1 MSTKNP
7 KESIVEVKED
17 GEIKELYLA
26 TNPFGN
32 FVVEFEL
39 LLSELSEL
47 NESKSWKYKFRMFNV
62 DKLEKDDYSN
72 LKASKAL
79 SYRKL
84 SEICT
89 SQTFEFTTTQSDLIS
104 SENKLNWSVAVSNR
118 LFKKKAHKS
127 IARLL
132 AISCISKN
140 DMTYK
145 DPKDPKDP
153 NDTSGFTIVFFID
166 QEDYSIKKILTL
178 NNCGGKVKLF
188 SKYKVPAKTDNN
200 SQNTDKQNTNDDN
213 QNTDN
218 KKTKEDQTLDK
229 FSLIIFNAYGIH
241 KYHFKHLN
249 INVTT
254 GKIRSL
260 KYPKRIYNALNK
272 NKKFGPEFNQK
283 YIQKCLNLH
292 YFLVDTTYEGAK
304 YMELYDIRTNQLV
317 NTFKRQNLNSLNL
330 IADIPDCVAISH
342 NNKLLA
348 YASGNYVKLYSIDCG
363 LEIASIEIIKK
374 VKESGADYY
383 DDYFMHFFNDDENL
397 LIYQSINQ
405 WATWNIFGLEQKS
418 IELKDHHLE
427 FDLKMLNIFSNNNCY
442 HLERANSF
450 VIIVKNKEVNKEAKF
465 SKERYIYDGFISD
478 YLKIENVNP
487 NFKTLSLTESFA
499 EKTIEKEK
507 YFIFDLEHKKSE
519 LDDYYHILEPW
530 LYTSDVKATPRYS
543 VYLDKKNE
551 TLLLIGNHTIQV
563 WHDRAKKDQAKQ
575 DPDKN
580 RTLEFISVI
589 DKEENNNIS
598 IEKIEYTIRK
608 FKISFKDSKDEIEM
622 GCDDDIIHTVIEACD
637 TLKFLSSIYHGSDIA
652 YSISLAL
659 KNCHSKFLEIFKQ
672 TRNIIIRFIQ
682 LYPIVWRLLGVRYD
696 LLGILIEAKEKQLI
710 RHILFNEKKDI
721 DSPEDSIRKTLDYL
735 VYKLEK
741 NEHSNDKM
749 SDHGPLLHE
758 KSIHMPQYSSWFG
771 KDNTIHRAFKNDD
784 PIYLGYLL
792 EYYSNKAVEDIGWM
806 ISVGEILPMLYN
818 KSCKDGMLKSYLQI
832 LLYKPCFCS
841 KALDI
846 PYFDFLT
853 IPPSINNSLEV
864 FIPITQLIPL
874 DSDLKVE
881 EISKEK
887 IPDVQIV
894 PFIDFATNNKTFL
907 EIKGNKYINFLKS
920 LIFPNQ
926 FLSLKD
932 IPIPI
937 LCIIE
942 LVESDHDDPF
952 YFNPSTEAIMNF
964 MWHASKSH
972 WFYTLYIFIIYF
984 LSYSILTWMYVAHIE
999 VTGDFQLILTFV
1011 TIILFFYLNYYHFI
1025 VEFNQARSKS
1035 WDYLKDPFNFVD
1047 LFSLILPFI
1056 ISVYI
1061 LLEYYTIEDGFKYA
1075 ESNVYLS
1082 FIIFISIIV
1091 IWYEFIVLLRI
1102 FPGFAHYLD
1111 ILYNIVV
1118 EIRLFLLFF
1127 ALTVIGMGH
1136 ALFIFLGYAA
1146 YIGLSESPMTYEITN
1161 GSNGFNLTEGKPENI
1176 FSNPFSSII
1185 SAYNWDSTALDA
1197 WGFWPLIII
1206 SVLGNI
1212 VFIIILQNVIIS
1224 FMSAAFESADKDGK
1238 RTVLNFQ
1245 SRLIYDYA
1253 RLENSAFTSGK
1264 SDFDNKLKNKLRVKY
1279 VCFYDEPSITKAWR
1293 DEAKEWET
1301 TPIYWNAESQVST
1314 EDECKF
1320 FMDHEDIR
1328 FIWISKKH
1336 HERRDSII

>member
-7 KESIVEVKED
+7 KESIVEFEED

-47 NESKSWKYKFRMFNV
+47 NESKLWKYKFRMFNV

-84 SEICT
+84 SEIGT
-89 SQTFEFTTTQSDLIS
+89 SKTFEFTTTQSDLIS
-104 SENKLNWSVAVSNR
+104 SEKKLNWSVAVSNR

-166 QEDYSIKKILTL
+166 QEDYSIEEILTL

-200 SQNTDKQNTNDDN
+200 SQNMDKQNTNDDN

-229 FSLIIFNAYGIH
+229 FFLIIFNAYGIH

-363 LEIASIEIIKK
+363 LEIASIEIIKN
-374 VKESGADYY
+374 VKESVADYY

-450 VIIVKNKEVNKEAKF
+450 VIIVKNKEVNKETKF

-478 YLKIENVNP
+478 YLKIENVNQ
-487 NFKTLSLTESFA
+487 NFKPLSLTESFT

-519 LDDYYHILEPW
+519 LDDYHHILEPW

-543 VYLDKKNE
+543 VYLDKNNE

-608 FKISFKDSKDEIEM
+608 FKISFNDSKDEIEM
-622 GCDDDIIHTVIEACD
+622 GCDDDIIHTVIEAC
-637 TLKFLSSIYHGSDIA
+637 
-652 YSISLAL
+652 
-659 KNCHSKFLEIFKQ
+659 
-672 TRNIIIRFIQ
+672 
-682 LYPIVWRLLGVRYD
+682 VRYD

-741 NEHSNDKM
+741 NELSNDKM
-749 SDHGPLLHE
+749 SDHGHLLHE

-771 KDNTIHRAFKNDD
+771 KDNTIHRAYKR
-784 PIYLGYLL
+784 YLL

-818 KSCKDGMLKSYLQI
+818 KSRKDGMLKSYLQI

-853 IPPSINNSLEV
+853 IPPSISNSLEV

-887 IPDVQIV
+887 IPDVQMV

-907 EIKGNKYINFLKS
+907 EIKGNKCINFLKS

-942 LVESDHDDPF
+942 IVESDYDDPF

-999 VTGDFQLILTFV
+999 VT
-1011 TIILFFYLNYYHFI
+1011 
-1025 VEFNQARSKS
+1025 ARSKS

-1075 ESNVYLS
+1075 E
-1082 FIIFISIIV
+1082 
-1091 IWYEFIVLLRI
+1091 
-1102 FPGFAHYLD
+1102 
-1111 ILYNIVV
+1111 
-1118 EIRLFLLFF
+1118 
-1127 ALTVIGMGH
+1127 T
-1136 ALFIFLGYAA
+1136 
-1146 YIGLSESPMTYEITN
+1146 YIGLSESPTTYEITN
-1161 GSNGFNLTEGKPENI
+1161 GSNGFNLTEGEPENI
-1176 FSNPFSSII
+1176 FSNPF
-1185 SAYNWDSTALDA
+1185 N
-1197 WGFWPLIII
+1197 
-1206 SVLGNI
+1206 
-1212 VFIIILQNVIIS
+1212 
-1224 FMSAAFESADKDGK
+1224 GK

-1264 SDFDNKLKNKLRVKY
+1264 SDFDNQLKNKLRVKY

>member
-7 KESIVEVKED
+7 KESIVEFEED

-26 TNPFGN
+26 TNPYGN

-39 LLSELSEL
+39 LLSELSEF
-47 NESKSWKYKFRMFNV
+47 NESKLRKYKFRMFNV

-84 SEICT
+84 SGIGT
-89 SQTFEFTTTQSDLIS
+89 SKTFEFTTTQSDLIS

-127 IARLL
+127 TARLL
-132 AISCISKN
+132 AISCISKD

-145 DPKDPKDP
+145 DPKKPKDP

-188 SKYKVPAKTDNN
+188 SKYKVPAKADNN
-200 SQNTDKQNTNDDN
+200 SQNMDKKNIDEDN
-213 QNTDN
+213 QNTDI
-218 KKTKEDQTLDK
+218 KKTSENQTLDK
-229 FSLIIFNAYGIH
+229 FFLIIFNAYGIH

-254 GKIRSL
+254 AKIRSF

-292 YFLVDTTYEGAK
+292 YFLVDTTDEGAQ

-363 LEIASIEIIKK
+363 LEIASIEIIKN
-374 VKESGADYY
+374 VKESVADYY

-405 WATWNIFGLEQKS
+405 WATWNIFGLEQKL

-427 FDLKMLNIFSNNNCY
+427 FDLKMSNIFSNDNCY
-442 HLERANSF
+442 HLERANSII
-450 VIIVKNKEVNKEAKF
+450 IIVKNKEVNKETKF
-465 SKERYIYDGFISD
+465 SNEKYIYDGFISD

-487 NFKTLSLTESFA
+487 NFKTLSPTESFA

-519 LDDYYHILEPW
+519 LDDYYHIFEPW
-530 LYTSDVKATPRYS
+530 LYNSDVKGTPRYS

-575 DPDKN
+575 DPDKH

-608 FKISFKDSKDEIEM
+608 FKISFNDSKDEIEM
-622 GCDDDIIHTVIEACD
+622 GCDDDIIHTVIEAC
-637 TLKFLSSIYHGSDIA
+637 
-652 YSISLAL
+652 
-659 KNCHSKFLEIFKQ
+659 
-672 TRNIIIRFIQ
+672 
-682 LYPIVWRLLGVRYD
+682 VRYD

-710 RHILFNEKKDI
+710 RHILFNEKKYI

-749 SDHGPLLHE
+749 SDYGHLLHE
-758 KSIHMPQYSSWFG
+758 KSIHMPQYSSWVG
-771 KDNTIHRAFKNDD
+771 KDDTIHRAYKR
-784 PIYLGYLL
+784 YLL

-806 ISVGEILPMLYN
+806 ISVGEILPILYN
-818 KSCKDGMLKSYLQI
+818 KSRKNG
-832 LLYKPCFCS
+832 
-841 KALDI
+841 LDI

-853 IPPSINNSLEV
+853 IPPSISNSLEV

-881 EISKEK
+881 EISIEK
-887 IPDVQIV
+887 IPDVQMV
-894 PFIDFATNNKTFL
+894 PFVDFATNNKTFMKL
-907 EIKGNKYINFLKS
+907 KGNKFTNFLKS
-920 LIFPNQ
+920 LIFPNK
-926 FLSLKD
+926 FLPLEL
-932 IPIPI
+932 ITIPI
-937 LCIIE
+937 LSIIE
-942 LVESDHDDPF
+942 KVESDYNDPF
-952 YFNPSTEAIMNF
+952 YFNPSIEAIMNF
-964 MWHASKSH
+964 MWHASQSH
-972 WFYTLYIFIIYF
+972 WRNTLYIFIIYF
-984 LSYSILTWMYVAHIE
+984 LSYSIITWMYVAHME
-999 VTGDFQLILTFV
+999 VTGDLQHILMFKY
-1011 TIILFFYLNYYHFI
+1011 F
-1025 VEFNQARSKS
+1025 
-1035 WDYLKDPFNFVD
+1035 KDPFNYVD

-1061 LLEYYTIEDGFKYA
+1061 LIEYYTIEDGFKYA
-1075 ESNVYLS
+1075 E
-1082 FIIFISIIV
+1082 
-1091 IWYEFIVLLRI
+1091 
-1102 FPGFAHYLD
+1102 
-1111 ILYNIVV
+1111 
-1118 EIRLFLLFF
+1118 
-1127 ALTVIGMGH
+1127 T
-1136 ALFIFLGYAA
+1136 
-1146 YIGLSESPMTYEITN
+1146 YIGLSESPTTSEVMN
-1161 GSNGFNLTEGKPENI
+1161 GSTIIYNMTGEAPENL
-1176 FSNPFSSII
+1176 FSNPFTAII
-1185 SAYNWDSTALDA
+1185 SAYNWDSIALNT
-1197 WGFWPLIII
+1197 WGFWPLAIINL
-1206 SVLGNI
+1206 LGNI
-1212 VFIIILQNVIIS
+1212 VFIILLQNVIIS
-1224 FMSAAFESADKDGK
+1224 FMSAAFESAEK
-1238 RTVLNFQ
+1238 RTVLYYQ
-1245 SRLIYDYA
+1245 SRLINEYA
-1253 RLENSAFTSGK
+1253 HLEDSAFTSGR
-1264 SDFDNKLKNKLRVKY
+1264 SYFDKQLKHKLKVKY
-1279 VCFYDEPSITKAWR
+1279 VCFYDNPSITEAWK
-1293 DEAKEWET
+1293 DESIRWKSI
-1301 TPIYWNAESQVST
+1301 PIYWNVERQIAT
-1314 EDECKF
+1314 EDDCKF
-1320 FMDHEDIR
+1320 FIEHEDIR
-1328 FIWISKKH
+1328 FIWIKKK
-1336 HERRDSII
+1336 